1 MTIRV
6 RKILINNV
14 YQYCIM
20 NKGMIYNEY
29 FELIHLMKRKQDC
42 LTDDELI
49 IFEYMFDLMKAKMNE
64 NEKMKL
70 KEKTK
75 NLKRLLEEN
84 YEYL

>member
-1 MTIRV
+1 
-6 RKILINNV
+6 
-14 YQYCIM
+14 
-20 NKGMIYNEY
+20 MIYNEY

>member
-1 MTIRV
+1 M
-6 RKILINNV
+6 

-20 NKGMIYNEY
+20 IKGMIYNEY

>member
-1 MTIRV
+1 M
-6 RKILINNV
+6 

-20 NKGMIYNEY
+20 IKGMIYNEY

-49 IFEYMFDLMKAKMNE
+49 IFEYMFDLLKAKMNE
-64 NEKMKL
+64 IEKIKL